1 MRPAAIVAL
10 LLSFPVTGL
19 AIAASAQAPAP
30 PSTQLDAMKKLD
42 WMVGQWKGEARI
54 EFAPGQQRTL
64 TQTETVQSKLGGLVL
79 LIEGAGT
86 MKLPGREEEVPVFGA
101 LTVVSYDGKAKRYCW
116 LAHTSGGE
124 FTDAE
129 TKLTDGAFEWKF
141 RAVQAGEFRYTFRRT
156 GAGEWHEIGERSSD
170 GKSWQKFFEMTL
182 RRVNEAPAR

>member
-1 MRPAAIVAL
+1 MRPAAILAL
-10 LLSFPVTGL
+10 LLSFPVAGL

-64 TQTETVQSKLGGLVL
+64 TQTE
-79 LIEGAGT
+79 II
-86 MKLPGREEEVPVFGA
+86 
-101 LTVVSYDGKAKRYCW
+101 SYDGKAKRYRW
-116 LAHTSGGE
+116 LAHTAGGE

-141 RAVQAGEFRYTFRRT
+141 RAVQAGEFRYTLRRT
-156 GAGEWHEIGERSSD
+156 GAGEWHEVGERSSD
-170 GKSWQKFFEMTL
+170 GKTWQKFFEMTL